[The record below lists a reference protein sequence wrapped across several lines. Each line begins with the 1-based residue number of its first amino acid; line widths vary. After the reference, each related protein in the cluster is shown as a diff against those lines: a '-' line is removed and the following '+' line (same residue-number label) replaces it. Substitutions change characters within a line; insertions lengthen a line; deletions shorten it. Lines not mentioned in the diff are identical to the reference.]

1 MPDPVATT
9 AGHKVVLSIA
19 TLCSSQLHHVRLEK
33 YFGLSCLFLPFCLQ
47 IELSTALHSS
57 PPAINADREQSL
69 TPTQSNVAHP
79 LRERIAHSPVHPD
92 QVRSPATKRT
102 PPNIP
107 STSATTEEA
116 SPTALWNQTRA
127 AALQWSAL
135 GIIEPKDNSRQSVLM
150 EWVER
155 RPDAI
160 FYCKVPTPN
169 GRCRIFNSKKDR
181 ILSHIRKDHLNFRPF
196 CCRGVCGTPNW

>member
-1 MPDPVATT
+1 MLDPVATT
-9 AGHKVVLSIA
+9 PGHKVVLLVA
-19 TLCSSQLHHVRLEK
+19 TLCSSQRHHVRLEK
-33 YFGLSCLFLPFCLQ
+33 SFGLSCSFLLYCLQ

-92 QVRSPATKRT
+92 QGRSPATKRT

-107 STSATTEEA
+107 STSATTEEP
-116 SPTALWNQTRA
+116 SSTALWEQTRA
-127 AALQWSAL
+127 AALQWSVMGAV
-135 GIIEPKDNSRQSVLM
+135 EPKDQSGQSVLM

-155 RPDAI
+155 RPGNA

-169 GRCRIFNSKKDR
+169 GRCRTFNTKKDR
-181 ILSHIRKDHLNFRPF
+181 ILSHIRKDHLNFRPY

>member
-1 MPDPVATT
+1 MQGPVATT
-9 AGHKVVLSIA
+9 ACHKVVLSIA
-19 TLCSSQLHHVRLEK
+19 TLRSSQRHHVRLDK
-33 YFGLSCLFLPFCLQ
+33 SFGLKCLFLLFCFQ
-47 IELSTALHSS
+47 IELSTTLHSS
-57 PPAINADREQSL
+57 PPAINADQEQSL

-79 LRERIAHSPVHPD
+79 LRERIAYSPMHPD

-102 PPNIP
+102 PPSIP
-107 STSATTEEA
+107 GTSATTEEA
-116 SPTALWNQTRA
+116 SPTALWDQVRA

-135 GIIEPKDNSRQSVLM
+135 GIVEPKGESGQSVLM
-150 EWVER
+150 DWVER

-169 GRCRIFNSKKDR
+169 GRCRVYNSKKDR

-196 CCRGVCGTPNW
+196 CCRGVCGTPHW